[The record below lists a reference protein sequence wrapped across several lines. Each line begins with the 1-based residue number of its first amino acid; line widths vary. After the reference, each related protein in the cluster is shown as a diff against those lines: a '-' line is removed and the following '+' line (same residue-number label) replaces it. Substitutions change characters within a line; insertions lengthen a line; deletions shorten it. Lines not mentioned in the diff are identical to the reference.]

1 MCRSKALVLWR
12 RSLLTLAPLI
22 PPSYWDT
29 VAEPIRG
36 AYFADNGAL
45 VAHLNLLSNTP
56 ADPTQAP
63 SSMSTAA
70 LSKGDAA
77 AAPAADAQAASQQQ
91 YNGRAHALPAGM
103 LVTQADVEA
112 ALVALLLDRFGITVQ
127 RNTSL
132 ASFAVEDDSSSVL
145 CTLISTSGTAS
156 GTAINTANGTANGS
170 ASSTAGG
177 TASIAG
183 TAATQHFRA
192 SYLIGCDGGRSSVRK
207 LLGLQF
213 AGTTLDQRWL
223 LGDFKYELDESENAA
238 HRPQHPC
245 EGSLQRGMLFVS
257 PTDVGLV
264 GLIPLEKREGE
275 VRIIWNAG
283 GENQGQVLV
292 LYSSAVLCKP
302 FVACCCPCRLA

>member
-1 MCRSKALVLWR
+1 
-12 RSLLTLAPLI
+12 
-22 PPSYWDT
+22 
-29 VAEPIRG
+29 
-36 AYFADNGAL
+36 
-45 VAHLNLLSNTP
+45 
-56 ADPTQAP
+56 
-63 SSMSTAA
+63 MSTAA

-91 YNGRAHALPAGM
+91 YSGRAHALPAGM

-156 GTAINTANGTANGS
+156 GAAIDTANGS
-170 ASSTAGG
+170 ASGTAGG

-183 TAATQHFRA
+183 TAATQQFRA
-192 SYLIGCDGGRSSVRK
+192 SYLIGCDGGKSSVRK

-223 LGDFKYELDESENAA
+223 LGDFKYELDESVNAA

-245 EGSLQRGMLFVS
+245 EGSLQRGTLFVS

-264 GLIPLEKREGE
+264 GLIPLGKREGE

-283 GENQGQVLV
+283 GENQRQVLV

-302 FVACCCPCRLA
+302 FVACCCLCRLA